1 MRAITFNSSKAALQT
16 FTNKHTLISHT
27 LKLGSDSI
35 HIVTKHKHRGL
46 NISRHLRFNCNTK
59 EIVRKANT
67 ELVPLYE
74 VAAHIP
80 RLALMQIYINI
91 FDYADIVYIGHTS
104 VTDSLRQKRVQ
115 NRVARLINGAFNVYK
130 RHTAGIGLDC
140 FACEKRYQFLTY
152 IAQTKSKC
160 PSIFFSNYPY
170 PSKKM

>member
-1 MRAITFNSSKAALQT
+1 MRAINFNSSKAALQT
-16 FTNKHTLISHT
+16 NKHTLISIT

-80 RLALMQIYINI
+80 RLALMQIYINCIRRI
-91 FDYADIVYIGHTS
+91 FDYADIVYIGQWAYFCH
-104 VTDSLRQKRVQ
+104 
-115 NRVARLINGAFNVYK
+115 RLFKTRKGPEQGSRTY
-130 RHTAGIGLDC
+130 HWC
-140 FACEKRYQFLTY
+140 F
-152 IAQTKSKC
+152 
-160 PSIFFSNYPY
+160 
-170 PSKKM
+170 